1 MLALPI
7 VFLLI
12 LITFRAAG
20 GEDGSSQECCI
31 CQEKSVNPLVL
42 PCMHTFCYLCI
53 KGVAARQKRCALCR
67 SPIPPELIE
76 KPLVTNKEEIKSTI
90 EESHDTE
97 AHHWFYEAKSGG
109 WWLYEQRTSSEI
121 ERAFSE
127 EERKPVQ
134 LQIAGFSYIV
144 DFEEMVQYR
153 VDYPT
158 RRRRIKRDVV
168 KKENVKGMAGIYVSE
183 VPSGRGQRPGRTQAS
198 DSLAEATDGHRRR
211 DVVDGEESTT
221 ETSSS
226 QALSRLVTGFPH

>member
-1 MLALPI
+1 MVQGNHKFDVQLLLKDAAFANSGLYTAKVESINPSTGATT
-7 VFLLI
+7 VF
-12 LITFRAAG
+12 T
-20 GEDGSSQECCI
+20 
-31 CQEKSVNPLVL
+31 KS
-42 PCMHTFCYLCI
+42 F
-53 KGVAARQKRCALCR
+53 
-67 SPIPPELIE
+67 
-76 KPLVTNKEEIKSTI
+76 
-90 EESHDTE
+90 
-97 AHHWFYEAKSGG
+97 
-109 WWLYEQRTSSEI
+109 
-121 ERAFSE
+121 
-127 EERKPVQ
+127 EERKPVR

-183 VPSGRGQRPGRTQAS
+183 VPSGRGQRPGRTERS
-198 DSLAEATDGHRRR
+198 DSPAEATDGHRRR